1 MDNELTTKA
10 ALVLI
15 DDRIEFLTPDGGDS
29 LSSSEEAAV
38 HFMEGV
44 FLMLKN
50 DLSFQHKM
58 IQYAQACPVSVHSLH
73 AEPIWKH

>member
-1 MDNELTTKA
+1 MNSEVTTKA

-15 DDRIEFLTPDGGDS
+15 DNQIEFFTPAAGDT
-29 LSSSEEAAV
+29 LSPYEEAAI

-50 DLSFQHKM
+50 DLSFQQKM
-58 IQYAQACPVSVHSLH
+58 IGYAKSCPVSVHNLR
-73 AEPIWKH
+73 AESVWKH